1 MDPLGVKAYLARD
14 WELIACM
21 KDAVWMEIREEG
33 GAEGQL
39 RIMQMLYEHA
49 RLIHPDWPE
58 PAVRKEDLLHHE
70 ELCSLLARADE
81 KHAA

>member
-14 WELIACM
+14 WGLIARM
-21 KDAVWMEIREEG
+21 KDAVWMEIREDG

-39 RIMQMLYEHA
+39 RIMQILYEHA
-49 RLIHPDWPE
+49 RLLHPDWPE
-58 PAVRKEDLLHHE
+58 SSVHDEDLLHHE
-70 ELCSLLARADE
+70 QLCGQLARADE